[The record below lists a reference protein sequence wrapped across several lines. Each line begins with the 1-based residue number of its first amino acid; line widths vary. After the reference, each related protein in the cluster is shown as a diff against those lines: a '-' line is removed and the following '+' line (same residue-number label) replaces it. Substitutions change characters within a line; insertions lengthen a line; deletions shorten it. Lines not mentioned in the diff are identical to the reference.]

1 MSTVVTPSAEKS
13 ELTLRQLARPVQS
26 ALEVLAANGVETVIQ
41 REDGVTPTPVNSAV
55 SVGWIQETATNDIAA
70 RL

>member
-1 MSTVVTPSAEKS
+1 MLSVCGVSSTLPNIS
-13 ELTLRQLARPVQS
+13 
-26 ALEVLAANGVETVIQ
+26 LEDAWYKRVSGQTSRTASST
-41 REDGVTPTPVNSAV
+41 RVTPTPVNSAV

>member
-1 MSTVVTPSAEKS
+1 MRVTP
-13 ELTLRQLARPVQS
+13 V
-26 ALEVLAANGVETVIQ
+26 
-41 REDGVTPTPVNSAV
+41 PVNSAV